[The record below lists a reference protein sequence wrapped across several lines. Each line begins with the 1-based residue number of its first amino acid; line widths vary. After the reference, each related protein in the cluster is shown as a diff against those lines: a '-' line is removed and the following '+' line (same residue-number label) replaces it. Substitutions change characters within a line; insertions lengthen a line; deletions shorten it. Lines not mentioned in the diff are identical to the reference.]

1 MKRSRVERTQREC
14 CENNQSD
21 ENNNNLRLTLMF
33 VFIWIMVCLSCAR
46 ENIQVKHWIGTC
58 SFLCSIH

>member
-33 VFIWIMVCLSCAR
+33 VFIWIMVCLSGAR

-58 SFLCSIH
+58 SFLGSIH